1 MISML
6 NVISSDMQNGVGYLV
21 DIKLSD
27 TEKIKWILKAK
38 DNMYYIVHCSNYSY
52 CREMNEEIATI
63 IYNTNWQKISMC
75 IFDDNL
81 PIHNAFTYNYFVK
94 QKFVLCVHT
103 GLLEKCLCSF
113 DTLTQESK
121 YVMKTHIKK
130 FLSAYYVS
138 KAWNDI
144 EWDEVCERL
153 IDCPD
158 DVFYANNTAFD
169 LKIVDDYEKVSE

>member
-1 MISML
+1 
-6 NVISSDMQNGVGYLV
+6 MQNGVGYMV

-38 DNMYYIVHCSNYSY
+38 DVMYCIIDCDKYSY
-52 CREMNEEIATI
+52 CREMTEEIATI
-63 IYNTNWQKISMC
+63 IYNTTWQYITTN
-75 IFDDNL
+75 IFNDKFPL
-81 PIHNAFTYNYFVK
+81 SESFTYDFFMK
-94 QKFVLCVHT
+94 QKFVLCVRT

-121 YVMKTHIKK
+121 CVMKTHIKK

-144 EWDEVCERL
+144 DWDEVCERL